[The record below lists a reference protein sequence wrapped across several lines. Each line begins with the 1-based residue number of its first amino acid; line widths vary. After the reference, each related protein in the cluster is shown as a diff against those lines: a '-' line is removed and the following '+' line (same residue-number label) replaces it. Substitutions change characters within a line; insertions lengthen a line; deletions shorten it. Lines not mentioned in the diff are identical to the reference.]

1 MPRKNQSQ
9 PAPSPRSTCL
19 FGEGALRNLS
29 VADGRIPTALKKY
42 ALFDGEVNEDYRH
55 DAGEPKKAPVSPPTP
70 LQTDLFPFF
79 LLSLFFHATSTDM
92 SIYQGTGTSRYAEFR
107 RAKAA
112 FKKACKEAEETK
124 MATDE
129 RNA

>member
-9 PAPSPRSTCL
+9 PAPSPRRTCL

-42 ALFDGEVNEDYRH
+42 ALVHGEVNEDYRH
-55 DAGEPKKAPVSPPTP
+55 DAGKPKKAP
-70 LQTDLFPFF
+70 
-79 LLSLFFHATSTDM
+79 
-92 SIYQGTGTSRYAEFR
+92 GTGTSRYAKFR